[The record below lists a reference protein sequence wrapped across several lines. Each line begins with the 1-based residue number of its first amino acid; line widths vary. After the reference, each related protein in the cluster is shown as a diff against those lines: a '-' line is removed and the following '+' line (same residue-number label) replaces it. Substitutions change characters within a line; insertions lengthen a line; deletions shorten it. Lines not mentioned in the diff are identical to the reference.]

1 MDKQRKLQKFSIRKY
16 TVGTCS
22 ILIGTLIF
30 LGLPT
35 HDAFASENVIQK
47 HAQEEKAEGKST
59 DPVEEASAN
68 EETSSNVEENQE
80 IGTSETTA
88 EQPQEEAATVDET
101 THDATTNEESTTE
114 DKSSTEKAST
124 EEATQVDTVAPETAK
139 VETAEKAEQPQAE
152 TTEVAEESTSTEERT
167 ETAEAENHQS
177 IDKSKS
183 NVTKTVDE
191 KDKEDKNISDENGT
205 EDIETDIATNNDELA
220 LPSHQIPVN
229 DVNKLTDY
237 EKSRVRKAVIRTNKF
252 LTDNMITVDEN
263 GSVTVYNNGKVYT
276 LPPYITV
283 YQAESLESRTGFRI
297 GETGSFNKG
306 FGKGM
311 NDSTVPRAV
320 LIENITSR
328 ERGESVDFTYT
339 IHYNQAH
346 SSDARG
352 RFYVFAPSGVR
363 LSAGN
368 VEKLSGRGRELHWTK
383 DTDVQDHLDGILYH
397 AMTSNERDYYKRLTN
412 LTDNDNYLLL
422 NQNTNPSGDSYRAT
436 ITATVSKEWLRRNGG
451 KFYVA
456 VGNASKHLGPA
467 YNTNRVRFIQNQYGP
482 SAESSPSSNDNATN
496 TVDNPV
502 NLRKA
507 FNITWKRPNLSNRPE
522 DPGFELSPDGNTLIY
537 KYAIGHNPGHN
548 INTDELLA
556 LLNANVKSTG
566 RNLDGTEK
574 KKAERNQ
581 NGFHLGGSNEGDKE
595 GRYFLNRK
603 PVAILDIIQPV
614 SGNNGKYL
622 LGGRIINIEGS
633 AEGQDGVVNKDKYN
647 RVVSGFEI
655 AEEHNNGAGS
665 ASFSDPRIIRG
676 SEGSNDIAKDN
687 SNGVAGNN
695 NNEGRDRAINKF
707 QIYATYKQL
716 PYFTNLNTDTETR
729 LMNLFVVPVDV
740 TKPTV
745 LTNETRSAISI
756 PNEFRTKQDVE
767 RFIDENTNKIV
778 GKDNFSTRSH
788 LVKEFKIYDQNDNEI
803 NIADENI
810 ARNTN
815 YKLKAYV
822 SDEAGNTSEP
832 LELGNFIYR
841 GIPNKPVINTELTDK
856 ANKPGTQGEINVTSE
871 AGSTVSLYDKDN
883 HLIGS
888 GTADENGIA
897 IIRPTN
903 PIPEGDVIAKA
914 TFVSN
919 NPQDQDFSE
928 ASDPKKAT
936 DTTPP
941 AKPVITTD
949 LTGKAGTTP
958 IVDVTAEPGSK
969 VELFDKD
976 GHKLGER
983 EAGRDG
989 IAHITPTKPLPEGNV
1004 TAKATDKAE
1013 HPNTSQPSEP
1023 KKATDTTPPA
1033 KPVITTDLT
1042 GKAGTTPTI
1051 DVTAEPGSKV
1061 ELFDKDG
1068 HKLGEKDAGTDG
1080 IAHIPLTTPLP
1091 EGNITA
1097 KATDKAEHP
1106 NTSVPSDAKKATDT
1120 TPPAKPVI
1128 TTDLTGKAGT
1138 TPIVDVTAEPGSK
1151 VELFDK
1157 DGHKLD
1163 EKDAGTDGIAHIPLT
1178 TPLPEGNV
1186 TAKATDKAEH
1196 PNTSQPSLPVSAT
1209 FKNSIT
1215 NNPNYGDTP
1224 INVKPGLKFT
1234 VPQTGDKDLPPG
1246 TTFEVQ
1252 KNGLPIGW
1260 TVNFDET
1267 GNATVTPPVN
1277 ETLGK
1282 TVSIPVTVNYPD
1294 GSVDDTSIP
1303 VKVIPN
1309 QAQEHTPNYNKSNYM
1324 KPGQK
1329 IDIPQTGDKDLPP
1342 GTTFEI
1348 TKNILIPEGYTVAVD
1363 PNSGT
1368 VTITAPSRDTFGSE
1382 INMPITVKYPDGS
1395 SEEIHAIASVLPK
1408 DTSGSDSGTDSNSD
1422 SGANSN
1428 TGSDSNSDSSS
1439 NSQSDKDSGSD
1450 TNSGSNSGTDSTSD
1464 LDSNSDSNSDSGSNS
1479 DSSSD
1484 SQSDQD
1490 SNSDANSGSD
1500 SGTDS
1505 KSDSGDN
1512 SNTGSDSNSDSSS
1525 DSQSDSSS
1533 DSDSNSNNDSDSN
1546 SDSSSDSQSDKDSGS
1561 DTNSGSNSGTDSK
1574 SDSGDN
1580 SNTGSDSNSD
1590 SSSDSQSDQDSNS
1603 DANSGSDSGTDSKSD
1618 SGDNSNTGSDS
1629 NSDSS
1634 SDSQSDKDSGS
1645 DTNSGSNSGTDSTSD
1660 LDSNSDSNSGS
1671 DSNSDSSSDSQSDKD
1686 SDSDTNSGSNSDTD
1700 STSDSGANSNTGS
1713 DSNSDSSSDSQSDK
1727 DSGSDTNS
1735 GSDSGTD
1742 STSDSGANS
1751 NTGSDSNSDSSSDS
1765 QSDKDSDSDTNS
1777 GSDSGTDSTSDLDS
1791 NSDTGSDSNSD
1802 SSSDS
1807 QSDKDSNS
1815 DANSGS
1821 DSGTDSKSDSGD
1833 NSNTGSDSN
1842 SDSSSDSQSDK
1853 DSGSDTNSGSNSG
1866 TDSTS
1871 DLDSNSDS
1879 NSDSGSNSDSSSDS
1893 QSDKD
1898 SDSDTNSG
1906 SDSGTD
1912 STSDLDSNSDSNS
1925 DSGSNSDSS
1934 SDSQSDKDSGSDTN
1948 SGSNSGTDS
1957 TSDSGANSNTG
1968 SDSNSDSSSDSQ
1980 SDKDSDSDTNSGSD
1994 SGTDSNSD
2002 LDSNS
2007 DSNSDSGSNSD
2018 SDSDSQSDK
2027 DSGSDTNS
2035 GSNSGT
2041 DSNSDLDSNS
2051 DSNSGSDSNSDS
2063 SSDSQ
2068 SDKDS
2073 DSDTNSGSDS
2083 GTDSTSDLDSNS
2095 DSNSDSGSNSDS
2107 SSDSQSDKDSGS
2119 DSNSDTGSDS
2129 ESDKDTDGDGI
2140 LDKDDNDID
2149 GDGVSNEDEK
2159 LIGTDP
2165 TNPDTDGNGVN
2176 DGDEDYDKDG
2186 IPNKAE
2192 SNPKSD
2198 KPTDKDGD
2206 GKPDIT
2212 TPKDTDGDGITDKD
2226 DTDID
2231 GDGVSNEDE
2240 KLIGTDPTNPDTDGN
2255 GVNDGD
2261 EDYDKDGIPNK
2272 AESNPKSD
2280 KPTDKDGD
2288 GKPDIT
2294 TPKDTDGDGITDKD
2308 DTDIDGDGVS
2318 NEDEKLI
2325 GTDPTNPDT
2334 DGNGVNDGDEDYDKD
2349 GIPNKAESNP
2359 KSDKPTDKDGDGKPD
2374 ITTPKDSNS
2383 DSDSDSNSDNSSD
2396 SQSDKDSDS
2405 DKDTDGDGIPDK
2417 DDNDIDGDGVSN
2429 KDEELI
2435 GTDPTKADTDGNGIP
2450 DGDEDFDKDGISN
2463 KDESDPKSNTPTDKD
2478 GDGKPDI
2485 TTPSQ
2490 AASNDPAY
2498 GKDSTPVKPGTEAKI
2513 PQSGDKEL
2521 PPGTKFDVPA
2531 DKVPSGWTV
2540 TVDPNTGDLTIVPPK
2555 DVTPGTMVDIPVTV
2569 TYPDGSTE
2577 VTSAK
2582 VVVEKP
2588 ADKPAGKTQA
2598 DDNSPGYG
2606 SKNQGPITVKPGT
2619 STHIPQSGDKELPPG
2634 TKFEVPSDKVPSGWT
2649 VTVDPNTGDI
2659 TVIPS
2664 KDVTPGTKVD
2674 IPVTVTYPDGS
2685 KQTVTVGVV
2694 VEKASDSTDAGS
2706 NNMNGM
2712 DSKAADHAG
2721 HMAQTEQ
2728 QQNTNGTESSKDNMM
2743 NKGNNTQANVL
2754 PDTGETPAENAALFG
2769 SLFAGLGSL
2778 FLFGRRKKEEEQ

>member
-68 EETSSNVEENQE
+68 ETTSSNVEETKV

-88 EQPQEEAATVDET
+88 EQPQEEATTEATTVDET
-101 THDATTNEESTTE
+101 TQDATTNEESTTE

-124 EEATQVDTVAPETAK
+124 EEATQVDTVVPETDK
-139 VETAEKAEQPQAE
+139 DETAEKAQQPQAD
-152 TTEVAEESTSTEERT
+152 TAEVAEESSSTI
-167 ETAEAENHQS
+167 ETTKTTEAENHQS

-191 KDKEDKNISDENGT
+191 KDKENKNISDENGT

-363 LSAGN
+363 LSPGN

-383 DTDVQDHLDGILYH
+383 DVDVQDHLNGILYH
-397 AMTSNERDYYKRLTN
+397 AMTSNEKDYYQRLTN

-467 YNTNRVRFIQNQYGP
+467 YNTNRVRFIQNQYRP
-482 SAESSPSSNDNATN
+482 SAESSSSGSSSNNNSTN
-496 TVDNPV
+496 VYDKPV
-502 NLRKA
+502 NLRNA
-507 FNITWKRPNLSNRPE
+507 FDITWKRPNLSNRPE

-556 LLNANVKSTG
+556 LLNANAKSTG
-566 RNLDGTEK
+566 RSLDGTEK

-581 NGFHLGGSNEGDKE
+581 NGFHLGGSNEGDKQ
-595 GRYFLNRK
+595 GRYYHNKK

-633 AEGQDGVVNKDKYN
+633 AEGQDGVENKDKYN

-695 NNEGRDRAINKF
+695 NYEGRDRAINKF
-707 QIYATYKQL
+707 QIYATFKQL

-745 LTNETRSAISI
+745 LANETRSAITVPS
-756 PNEFRTKQDVE
+756 EFRTKDDLE
-767 RFIDENTNKIV
+767 RFIDTNKTNIV

-856 ANKPGTQGEINVTSE
+856 ANKPGTQDEINVTSE

-903 PIPEGDVIAKA
+903 PIPEGNVIAKA

-919 NPQDQDFSE
+919 NPQNQDFSE
-928 ASDPKKAT
+928 ASDA
-936 DTTPP
+936 
-941 AKPVITTD
+941 
-949 LTGKAGTTP
+949 
-958 IVDVTAEPGSK
+958 
-969 VELFDKD
+969 
-976 GHKLGER
+976 
-983 EAGRDG
+983 
-989 IAHITPTKPLPEGNV
+989 
-1004 TAKATDKAE
+1004 
-1013 HPNTSQPSEP
+1013 

-1091 EGNITA
+1091 EGNVTA

-1106 NTSVPSDAKKATDT
+1106 NTSQPSDPIKATDT

-1138 TPIVDVTAEPGSK
+1138 TPTVDVTAEPGSK
-1151 VELFDK
+1151 VVLYDKDNNKIGEGEAGRDGIAHITPTKPLPEGNITAKATDKAEHPNTSVPSDPIKATDTTPPAKPVITTDLTGKAGTTPTVDVTAEPGSKVVLYDK
-1157 DGHKLD
+1157 DGHKLG
-1163 EKDAGTDGIAHIPLT
+1163 EREAGRDGIAHITPT
-1178 TPLPEGNV
+1178 KPLPEGNV

-1196 PNTSQPSLPVSAT
+1196 PNTSQPSDAKKATDTTPPARPVITTDLTGKAGTRSIVDVTAEPGSKVVLYDKDGHKLGEREAGRDGIAHITPTKPLPEGNVTAKATYKAEHPNTSVPSDPIKATDTTPPAKPVIRTSLAGFAGSTINVDVQAEPGSNVELFDKDGHKLGEAEAGTDGIAHITPTRSIPEGNVTAKATDKAEHPNTSVPSDPIKATDTTAPGRPLIRTNLSGKAGTIDEIIVQAEPGSKVVLYDKDGNKLGENIAGPNRIAHITPNKPIPEGKVTAKATDNALNPNTSVPSLPVTAT
-1209 FKNSIT
+1209 FKNSVT
-1215 NNPNYGDTP
+1215 NDPSYGGTP
-1224 INVKPGLKFT
+1224 ANVKPGKT
-1234 VPQTGDKDLPPG
+1234 VTISQTGDTDLPPG
-1246 TTFEVQ
+1246 TTFEVP
-1252 KNGLPIGW
+1252 KNGLPTGW

-1267 GNATVTPPVN
+1267 GNATVTPPANATPGNTVSIPVKVKYPDGSVDDTTIPVSVIPNEAQENNPNYGDTPANVKPGIANTVRQTGDTDLPSGTRFEIPKNGLPTGWTTSFDDNGNATVTPPVN
-1277 ETLGK
+1277 ETPGK
-1282 TVSIPVTVNYPD
+1282 TVSIPVKVNYPD

-1324 KPGQK
+1324 KPSQK
-1329 IDIPQTGDKDLPP
+1329 IDIPQTGDKDLPN

-1348 TKNILIPEGYTVAVD
+1348 TKNILIPEGYTVSVD

-1368 VTITAPSRDTFGSE
+1368 VTIIAPSRDTIGSE

-1395 SEEIHAIASVLPK
+1395 SEEIHAIATVLPN
-1408 DTSGSDSGTDSNSD
+1408 DDSGSNSDSSSDSQSDQDSDSNSNSGSDSATDSNSDLDSNSDSNSDSGSDSNSSSDSQPDSNSD

-1439 NSQSDKDSGSD
+1439 DSG
-1450 TNSGSNSGTDSTSD
+1450 
-1464 LDSNSDSNSDSGSNS
+1464 
-1479 DSSSD
+1479 
-1484 SQSDQD
+1484 
-1490 SNSDANSGSD
+1490 
-1500 SGTDS
+1500 
-1505 KSDSGDN
+1505 
-1512 SNTGSDSNSDSSS
+1512 SNSDSSS

-1533 DSDSNSNNDSDSN
+1533 DSN
-1546 SDSSSDSQSDKDSGS
+1546 
-1561 DTNSGSNSGTDSK
+1561 
-1574 SDSGDN
+1574 
-1580 SNTGSDSNSD
+1580 
-1590 SSSDSQSDQDSNS
+1590 
-1603 DANSGSDSGTDSKSD
+1603 
-1618 SGDNSNTGSDS
+1618 
-1629 NSDSS
+1629 
-1634 SDSQSDKDSGS
+1634 
-1645 DTNSGSNSGTDSTSD
+1645 
-1660 LDSNSDSNSGS
+1660 
-1671 DSNSDSSSDSQSDKD
+1671 
-1686 SDSDTNSGSNSDTD
+1686 TNSGSNSDTD
-1700 STSDSGANSNTGS
+1700 SNSDSGANSNTGS
-1713 DSNSDSSSDSQSDK
+1713 DSNSDSNSDS
-1727 DSGSDTNS
+1727 
-1735 GSDSGTD
+1735 
-1742 STSDSGANS
+1742 
-1751 NTGSDSNSDSSSDS
+1751 GSDSNSSSDN
-1765 QSDKDSDSDTNS
+1765 QSDS
-1777 GSDSGTDSTSDLDS
+1777 GSDS
-1791 NSDTGSDSNSD
+1791 N
-1802 SSSDS
+1802 
-1807 QSDKDSNS
+1807 
-1815 DANSGS
+1815 ANSGS
-1821 DSGTDSKSDSGD
+1821 DSD
-1833 NSNTGSDSN
+1833 
-1842 SDSSSDSQSDK
+1842 
-1853 DSGSDTNSGSNSG
+1853 

-1879 NSDSGSNSDSSSDS
+1879 SSDSSSNSDSSSD
-1893 QSDKD
+1893 QD
-1898 SDSDTNSG
+1898 SDS
-1906 SDSGTD
+1906 
-1912 STSDLDSNSDSNS
+1912 
-1925 DSGSNSDSS
+1925 
-1934 SDSQSDKDSGSDTN
+1934 
-1948 SGSNSGTDS
+1948 
-1957 TSDSGANSNTG
+1957 
-1968 SDSNSDSSSDSQ
+1968 
-1980 SDKDSDSDTNSGSD
+1980 
-1994 SGTDSNSD
+1994 
-2002 LDSNS
+2002 
-2007 DSNSDSGSNSD
+2007 
-2018 SDSDSQSDK
+2018 
-2027 DSGSDTNS
+2027 
-2035 GSNSGT
+2035 
-2041 DSNSDLDSNS
+2041 
-2051 DSNSGSDSNSDS
+2051 
-2063 SSDSQ
+2063 
-2068 SDKDS
+2068 
-2073 DSDTNSGSDS
+2073 
-2083 GTDSTSDLDSNS
+2083 
-2095 DSNSDSGSNSDS
+2095 
-2107 SSDSQSDKDSGS
+2107 
-2119 DSNSDTGSDS
+2119 
-2129 ESDKDTDGDGI
+2129 
-2140 LDKDDNDID
+2140 
-2149 GDGVSNEDEK
+2149 
-2159 LIGTDP
+2159 
-2165 TNPDTDGNGVN
+2165 
-2176 DGDEDYDKDG
+2176 
-2186 IPNKAE
+2186 
-2192 SNPKSD
+2192 
-2198 KPTDKDGD
+2198 
-2206 GKPDIT
+2206 
-2212 TPKDTDGDGITDKD
+2212 
-2226 DTDID
+2226 
-2231 GDGVSNEDE
+2231 
-2240 KLIGTDPTNPDTDGN
+2240 
-2255 GVNDGD
+2255 
-2261 EDYDKDGIPNK
+2261 
-2272 AESNPKSD
+2272 
-2280 KPTDKDGD
+2280 
-2288 GKPDIT
+2288 
-2294 TPKDTDGDGITDKD
+2294 
-2308 DTDIDGDGVS
+2308 
-2318 NEDEKLI
+2318 
-2325 GTDPTNPDT
+2325 
-2334 DGNGVNDGDEDYDKD
+2334 
-2349 GIPNKAESNP
+2349 
-2359 KSDKPTDKDGDGKPD
+2359 
-2374 ITTPKDSNS
+2374 
-2383 DSDSDSNSDNSSD
+2383 
-2396 SQSDKDSDS
+2396 
-2405 DKDTDGDGIPDK
+2405 
-2417 DDNDIDGDGVSN
+2417 
-2429 KDEELI
+2429 
-2435 GTDPTKADTDGNGIP
+2435 
-2450 DGDEDFDKDGISN
+2450 
-2463 KDESDPKSNTPTDKD
+2463 
-2478 GDGKPDI
+2478 
-2485 TTPSQ
+2485 
-2490 AASNDPAY
+2490 
-2498 GKDSTPVKPGTEAKI
+2498 
-2513 PQSGDKEL
+2513 
-2521 PPGTKFDVPA
+2521 
-2531 DKVPSGWTV
+2531 
-2540 TVDPNTGDLTIVPPK
+2540 
-2555 DVTPGTMVDIPVTV
+2555 
-2569 TYPDGSTE
+2569 
-2577 VTSAK
+2577 
-2582 VVVEKP
+2582 
-2588 ADKPAGKTQA
+2588 
-2598 DDNSPGYG
+2598 
-2606 SKNQGPITVKPGT
+2606 
-2619 STHIPQSGDKELPPG
+2619 
-2634 TKFEVPSDKVPSGWT
+2634 
-2649 VTVDPNTGDI
+2649 
-2659 TVIPS
+2659 
-2664 KDVTPGTKVD
+2664 
-2674 IPVTVTYPDGS
+2674 
-2685 KQTVTVGVV
+2685 
-2694 VEKASDSTDAGS
+2694 
-2706 NNMNGM
+2706 
-2712 DSKAADHAG
+2712 
-2721 HMAQTEQ
+2721 
-2728 QQNTNGTESSKDNMM
+2728 
-2743 NKGNNTQANVL
+2743 
-2754 PDTGETPAENAALFG
+2754 
-2769 SLFAGLGSL
+2769 
-2778 FLFGRRKKEEEQ
+2778 

>member
-80 IGTSETTA
+80 IGTSETIA
-88 EQPQEEAATVDET
+88 EQPQEEATTVDET
-101 THDATTNEESTTE
+101 TQDATTNEESTTE

-139 VETAEKAEQPQAE
+139 VETAEKAEQPQAD
-152 TTEVAEESTSTEERT
+152 TTEVAEESSSTIETT
-167 ETAEAENHQS
+167 ETTEAENHQS
-177 IDKSKS
+177 IDKSTS

-328 ERGESVDFTYT
+328 ERDESVDFTYT

-383 DTDVQDHLDGILYH
+383 DVDVQNHLDGILYH

-756 PNEFRTKQDVE
+756 PNEFRTKQDIE

-856 ANKPGTQGEINVTSE
+856 ANKPGTQDEINVTSE

-928 ASDPKKAT
+928 ASDA
-936 DTTPP
+936 
-941 AKPVITTD
+941 
-949 LTGKAGTTP
+949 
-958 IVDVTAEPGSK
+958 
-969 VELFDKD
+969 
-976 GHKLGER
+976 
-983 EAGRDG
+983 
-989 IAHITPTKPLPEGNV
+989 
-1004 TAKATDKAE
+1004 
-1013 HPNTSQPSEP
+1013 

-1068 HKLGEKDAGTDG
+1068 HKLGEREAGRDG
-1080 IAHIPLTTPLP
+1080 IAHITPNKPLP
-1091 EGNITA
+1091 EGNVTA

-1106 NTSVPSDAKKATDT
+1106 NTSQPSDAKKATDT

-1138 TPIVDVTAEPGSK
+1138 TPTIDVTAEPG
-1151 VELFDK
+1151 
-1157 DGHKLD
+1157 
-1163 EKDAGTDGIAHIPLT
+1163 
-1178 TPLPEGNV
+1178 
-1186 TAKATDKAEH
+1186 
-1196 PNTSQPSLPVSAT
+1196 
-1209 FKNSIT
+1209 
-1215 NNPNYGDTP
+1215 
-1224 INVKPGLKFT
+1224 
-1234 VPQTGDKDLPPG
+1234 
-1246 TTFEVQ
+1246 
-1252 KNGLPIGW
+1252 
-1260 TVNFDET
+1260 
-1267 GNATVTPPVN
+1267 
-1277 ETLGK
+1277 
-1282 TVSIPVTVNYPD
+1282 
-1294 GSVDDTSIP
+1294 
-1303 VKVIPN
+1303 
-1309 QAQEHTPNYNKSNYM
+1309 
-1324 KPGQK
+1324 
-1329 IDIPQTGDKDLPP
+1329 
-1342 GTTFEI
+1342 
-1348 TKNILIPEGYTVAVD
+1348 
-1363 PNSGT
+1363 
-1368 VTITAPSRDTFGSE
+1368 
-1382 INMPITVKYPDGS
+1382 
-1395 SEEIHAIASVLPK
+1395 
-1408 DTSGSDSGTDSNSD
+1408 
-1422 SGANSN
+1422 
-1428 TGSDSNSDSSS
+1428 
-1439 NSQSDKDSGSD
+1439 
-1450 TNSGSNSGTDSTSD
+1450 
-1464 LDSNSDSNSDSGSNS
+1464 
-1479 DSSSD
+1479 
-1484 SQSDQD
+1484 
-1490 SNSDANSGSD
+1490 
-1500 SGTDS
+1500 
-1505 KSDSGDN
+1505 
-1512 SNTGSDSNSDSSS
+1512 
-1525 DSQSDSSS
+1525 
-1533 DSDSNSNNDSDSN
+1533 
-1546 SDSSSDSQSDKDSGS
+1546 
-1561 DTNSGSNSGTDSK
+1561 
-1574 SDSGDN
+1574 
-1580 SNTGSDSNSD
+1580 
-1590 SSSDSQSDQDSNS
+1590 
-1603 DANSGSDSGTDSKSD
+1603 
-1618 SGDNSNTGSDS
+1618 
-1629 NSDSS
+1629 
-1634 SDSQSDKDSGS
+1634 
-1645 DTNSGSNSGTDSTSD
+1645 
-1660 LDSNSDSNSGS
+1660 
-1671 DSNSDSSSDSQSDKD
+1671 
-1686 SDSDTNSGSNSDTD
+1686 
-1700 STSDSGANSNTGS
+1700 
-1713 DSNSDSSSDSQSDK
+1713 
-1727 DSGSDTNS
+1727 
-1735 GSDSGTD
+1735 
-1742 STSDSGANS
+1742 
-1751 NTGSDSNSDSSSDS
+1751 
-1765 QSDKDSDSDTNS
+1765 
-1777 GSDSGTDSTSDLDS
+1777 
-1791 NSDTGSDSNSD
+1791 
-1802 SSSDS
+1802 
-1807 QSDKDSNS
+1807 
-1815 DANSGS
+1815 
-1821 DSGTDSKSDSGD
+1821 
-1833 NSNTGSDSN
+1833 
-1842 SDSSSDSQSDK
+1842 
-1853 DSGSDTNSGSNSG
+1853 
-1866 TDSTS
+1866 
-1871 DLDSNSDS
+1871 
-1879 NSDSGSNSDSSSDS
+1879 
-1893 QSDKD
+1893 
-1898 SDSDTNSG
+1898 
-1906 SDSGTD
+1906 
-1912 STSDLDSNSDSNS
+1912 
-1925 DSGSNSDSS
+1925 
-1934 SDSQSDKDSGSDTN
+1934 
-1948 SGSNSGTDS
+1948 
-1957 TSDSGANSNTG
+1957 
-1968 SDSNSDSSSDSQ
+1968 
-1980 SDKDSDSDTNSGSD
+1980 
-1994 SGTDSNSD
+1994 
-2002 LDSNS
+2002 
-2007 DSNSDSGSNSD
+2007 
-2018 SDSDSQSDK
+2018 
-2027 DSGSDTNS
+2027 
-2035 GSNSGT
+2035 
-2041 DSNSDLDSNS
+2041 
-2051 DSNSGSDSNSDS
+2051 
-2063 SSDSQ
+2063 
-2068 SDKDS
+2068 
-2073 DSDTNSGSDS
+2073 
-2083 GTDSTSDLDSNS
+2083 
-2095 DSNSDSGSNSDS
+2095 
-2107 SSDSQSDKDSGS
+2107 
-2119 DSNSDTGSDS
+2119 
-2129 ESDKDTDGDGI
+2129 
-2140 LDKDDNDID
+2140 
-2149 GDGVSNEDEK
+2149 
-2159 LIGTDP
+2159 
-2165 TNPDTDGNGVN
+2165 
-2176 DGDEDYDKDG
+2176 
-2186 IPNKAE
+2186 
-2192 SNPKSD
+2192 
-2198 KPTDKDGD
+2198 
-2206 GKPDIT
+2206 
-2212 TPKDTDGDGITDKD
+2212 
-2226 DTDID
+2226 
-2231 GDGVSNEDE
+2231 
-2240 KLIGTDPTNPDTDGN
+2240 
-2255 GVNDGD
+2255 
-2261 EDYDKDGIPNK
+2261 
-2272 AESNPKSD
+2272 
-2280 KPTDKDGD
+2280 
-2288 GKPDIT
+2288 
-2294 TPKDTDGDGITDKD
+2294 
-2308 DTDIDGDGVS
+2308 
-2318 NEDEKLI
+2318 
-2325 GTDPTNPDT
+2325 
-2334 DGNGVNDGDEDYDKD
+2334 
-2349 GIPNKAESNP
+2349 
-2359 KSDKPTDKDGDGKPD
+2359 
-2374 ITTPKDSNS
+2374 
-2383 DSDSDSNSDNSSD
+2383 
-2396 SQSDKDSDS
+2396 
-2405 DKDTDGDGIPDK
+2405 
-2417 DDNDIDGDGVSN
+2417 
-2429 KDEELI
+2429 
-2435 GTDPTKADTDGNGIP
+2435 
-2450 DGDEDFDKDGISN
+2450 
-2463 KDESDPKSNTPTDKD
+2463 
-2478 GDGKPDI
+2478 
-2485 TTPSQ
+2485 
-2490 AASNDPAY
+2490 
-2498 GKDSTPVKPGTEAKI
+2498 
-2513 PQSGDKEL
+2513 
-2521 PPGTKFDVPA
+2521 
-2531 DKVPSGWTV
+2531 
-2540 TVDPNTGDLTIVPPK
+2540 
-2555 DVTPGTMVDIPVTV
+2555 
-2569 TYPDGSTE
+2569 
-2577 VTSAK
+2577 
-2582 VVVEKP
+2582 
-2588 ADKPAGKTQA
+2588 
-2598 DDNSPGYG
+2598 
-2606 SKNQGPITVKPGT
+2606 
-2619 STHIPQSGDKELPPG
+2619 
-2634 TKFEVPSDKVPSGWT
+2634 
-2649 VTVDPNTGDI
+2649 
-2659 TVIPS
+2659 
-2664 KDVTPGTKVD
+2664 
-2674 IPVTVTYPDGS
+2674 
-2685 KQTVTVGVV
+2685 
-2694 VEKASDSTDAGS
+2694 
-2706 NNMNGM
+2706 
-2712 DSKAADHAG
+2712 
-2721 HMAQTEQ
+2721 
-2728 QQNTNGTESSKDNMM
+2728 
-2743 NKGNNTQANVL
+2743 
-2754 PDTGETPAENAALFG
+2754 
-2769 SLFAGLGSL
+2769 
-2778 FLFGRRKKEEEQ
+2778 